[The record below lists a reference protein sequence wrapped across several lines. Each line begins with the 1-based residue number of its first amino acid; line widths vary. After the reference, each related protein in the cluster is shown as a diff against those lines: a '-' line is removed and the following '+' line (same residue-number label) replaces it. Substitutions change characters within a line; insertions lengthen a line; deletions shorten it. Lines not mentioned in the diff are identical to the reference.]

1 MKRSASWI
9 VAACTVAVLAGCGS
23 GGAVDT
29 SAGGGENAAVPVDPS
44 KQLDPAIVA
53 AAKDEGSVTVYGD
66 AQNEIM
72 QPMIDAFNNQFPDI
86 AVNYVFLT
94 PAESFQRYLSES
106 STGGKTSDVILGT
119 DGVSYLDLVERGE
132 VLDFTPPAA
141 VGLPE
146 YAKLAPG
153 VFAVEENPAVGVFN
167 KAVLPE
173 SDQPKTL
180 AELADMADSGP
191 LKDKLV
197 TYDGTNG
204 FGYMVT
210 QTFAANHDNAW
221 PLLEKLGKN
230 SQTETSAGPMFSKLS
245 QGAVVASYFSSGA
258 IRSVIKGAT
267 AQVLNLR
274 LYADGTPFV
283 PRGIGIT
290 AKGTS
295 PNAAKVFSN
304 FMLTEQG
311 QVAACKGGFTPYL
324 AGVACDGFTVDEV
337 TAKFG
342 AENVYFT
349 KWDDTLVSAQAE
361 IVSRWKAAFGK

>member
-1 MKRSASWI
+1 MKRRSSW
-9 VAACTVAVLAGCGS
+9 VVAVCAATLLAGCG
-23 GGAVDT
+23 GQGAVDT
-29 SAGGGENAAVPVDPS
+29 PIGAGDPSAHAIDPS
-44 KQLDPAIVA
+44 KQLDPATVA

-72 QPMIDAFNNQFPDI
+72 QPVIAAFNNQFPDI
-86 AVNYVFLT
+86 DVSYVYLN

-106 STGGKTSDVILGT
+106 STGGQTSDVILGT
-119 DGVSYLDLVERGE
+119 DGVSYLDLVKRGE

-173 SDQPKTL
+173 SEQPKTL

-191 LKDKLV
+191 LTGKLV
-197 TYDGTNG
+197 TYDGTSG

-210 QTFAANHDNAW
+210 QTFVANHDNAW
-221 PLLEKLGKN
+221 PLLEKLGQN

-245 QGAVVASYFSSGA
+245 QGAAVASYFSSGA
-258 IRSVIKGAT
+258 IRSVIEAAT
-267 AQVLNLR
+267 AQILNLR

-290 AKGTS
+290 AKGAS

-324 AGVACDGFTVDEV
+324 AGVECDGFTVDEV
-337 TAKFG
+337 TAEFG

-349 KWDDTLVSAQAE
+349 NWDDALVSSQTE